1 MRQSRKIKTIPI
13 SEITVVNSRDRSV
26 GPFKEMLSSIA
37 KLGLK
42 RPITVGGRNGAAP
55 YVLACGQGRIEAFL
69 ALGQTDIPAIVV
81 DASTEDCILMSLV
94 ENIARRRRSPL
105 EHLTEI
111 GRLAK
116 HYSTNEIAAKLDLR
130 PEHVRAI
137 GLLLKRGEERLLSAV
152 ERGVIPPTLA
162 IEIAKAKSPKLQG
175 ALLETYASERSTS
188 AQVAKI
194 RRLAEQRYRGTDKAR
209 EREGEISAA
218 SLVRAYRKET
228 QRQKLVASKAD
239 LAQARLL
246 FIVNA
251 LRTLLSERMFATVLR
266 EESLDRLPLP
276 ILRRMSSQAAASI

>member
-1 MRQSRKIKTIPI
+1 MKRNRKIKTIPI
-13 SEITVVNSRDRSV
+13 AEIKVLNSRDRRAA
-26 GPFKEMLSSIA
+26 PFKEMVSSVA
-37 KLGLK
+37 RLGLK
-42 RPITVGGRNGAAP
+42 KPITVSSRNGDAP
-55 YVLACGQGRIEAFL
+55 YELACGQGRIEAFL
-69 ALGQTDIPAIVV
+69 ALGQKNIPAIVV

-94 ENIARRRRSPL
+94 ENIARRRHSPL
-105 EHLTEI
+105 EYLAEI

-116 HYSTNEIAAKLDLR
+116 HYSTNEIAGKLDLK

-175 ALLETYASERSTS
+175 ALLETYASQRSTS

-209 EREGEISAA
+209 EREGKISAA
-218 SLVRAYRKET
+218 SLVRAYRQET
-228 QRQKLVASKAD
+228 QRQKLVTSRAD

-251 LRTLLSERMFATVLR
+251 LRTLLSERMFVTILR
-266 EESLDRLPLP
+266 EESLDTLPLP
-276 ILRRMSSQAAASI
+276 VLQRISAQPAVST